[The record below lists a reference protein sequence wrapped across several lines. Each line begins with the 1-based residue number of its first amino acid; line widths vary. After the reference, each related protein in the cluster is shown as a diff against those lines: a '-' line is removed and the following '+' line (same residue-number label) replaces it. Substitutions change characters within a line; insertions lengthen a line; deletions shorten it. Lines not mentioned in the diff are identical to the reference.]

1 MLLFWEVN
9 SYMSEEKSLFAAIIS
24 GEEQGTIVVQDDEK
38 QLALIECLEPEAAIH
53 WLAVPY
59 EYGCGTEELEQE
71 HSARFLELVDFA
83 LIETKALVEEYP
95 ILRNGFT
102 IKFHVGAFETIP
114 HAKLH
119 ILSSE

>member
-1 MLLFWEVN
+1 
-9 SYMSEEKSLFAAIIS
+9 MSEEKSLFASIIS

-59 EYGCGTEELEQE
+59 EYGYGTEELEQE

-95 ILRNGFT
+95 ILGNGFT